1 MILLWRLAV
10 MQLVLSDSTLPRCA
24 PFILELTLTVAISL
38 PFSPSSSQ
46 QASMELSC
54 GFDDD
59 LDEDGSY
66 F

>member
-1 MILLWRLAV
+1 MQLLW
-10 MQLVLSDSTLPRCA
+10 SDSTVPRCA
-24 PFILELTLTVAISL
+24 LLSLKVRIGVQLTLTVAISS
-38 PFSPSSSQ
+38 FSLSSSQ